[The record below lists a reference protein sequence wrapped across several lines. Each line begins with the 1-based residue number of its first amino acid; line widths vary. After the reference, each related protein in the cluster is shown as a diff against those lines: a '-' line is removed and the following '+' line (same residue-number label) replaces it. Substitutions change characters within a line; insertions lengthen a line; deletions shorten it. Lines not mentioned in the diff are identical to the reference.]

1 MTQFCFLISMII
13 SSVTHELFRIMLL
26 FPDLQ
31 GLGGMF
37 VNDFSRVHIS
47 EWFHLRGDGG
57 LLGAC
62 CPQLPLQAKGWQ
74 DWLQEADKAHTQQGK
89 GRRGVGGA
97 PAAPAT
103 RIPGNYLHSLP
114 GHSSIV
120 LFLEPPFLVPKIASN
135 NMVSHLTFG
144 HLPWRRS
151 DKRTWKAS

>member
-1 MTQFCFLISMII
+1 MFTMTQFCFLVSMII

-31 GLGGMF
+31 GLGGIF
-37 VNDFSRVHIS
+37 VNDFSRVHTS

-74 DWLQEADKAHTQQGK
+74 GTHTAGE
-89 GRRGVGGA
+89 RREGCGWG

-103 RIPGNYLHSLP
+103 LIPGNYLHSLP

-135 NMVSHLTFG
+135 NIVCHLTFG
-144 HLPWRRS
+144 HLSWRGS